1 MLLQKKMYFGIA
13 LSSVLL
19 LGFLATSIISY
30 FVAHESLSSRIAEE
44 TLPLTSDNIYS
55 EIEQDLL
62 RSVLISSLMAH
73 DTFLRDWARKG
84 ERQPVEVLRYLQEI
98 QSKYGTTTA
107 FFVSDRTRYYYHPDG
122 VLARVEE
129 DDPKDEWYFRVRAMN
144 DPYEINVDSD
154 TADPQRLTIFVNYRV
169 LGDTGEFLGATGI
182 GLSVNSVAR
191 LIEQYQ
197 QRYGR
202 EIFFAD
208 QNGAVTLNGEGFEGA
223 RTLRE
228 RAGIQRVATQ
238 ILTSPSVATSYQHP
252 DGHTVYLNSR
262 LIPEL
267 GWYLI
272 VQQSRSAAEE
282 RILGTL
288 MLNVGIALA
297 ITALVGVTGWFT
309 VRGYQSRLEEMA
321 STDKLTGSASRQVFD
336 MIFDHVTRTARR
348 HRTSVSLLAIDIDGF
363 KAVNDEHGHAAGDAV
378 LRALGGIFR
387 ERLRETDTLCRWGGD
402 EFVAL
407 LPDCGSTDAR
417 RIAEDIRAS
426 VAERELHHGADVI
439 AVTLSIGI
447 TEYRAGEDLSAV
459 TARAD
464 QALYQ
469 SKGAGRNKVSEA

>member
-1 MLLQKKMYFGIA
+1 MLPQRKLYFGIA

-19 LGFLATSIISY
+19 LGFVATSVISY
-30 FVAHESLSSRIAEE
+30 FVAQESLNTRIAEE

-73 DTFLRDWARKG
+73 DTFLRDWTRKG
-84 ERQPVEVLRYLQEI
+84 EQTPVEVLRYLQQI
-98 QSKYGTTTA
+98 QRKYDTTTA
-107 FFVSDRTRYYYHPDG
+107 FFVSEQTRYYYHPDG
-122 VLARVEE
+122 VLARVED
-129 DDPKDEWYFRVRAMN
+129 DDPKDAWYSRVRAMN

-154 TADPQRLTIFVNYRV
+154 TADRQRLTIFVNYRV
-169 LGDTGEFLGATGI
+169 TGDDGEFLGATGI
-182 GLSVNSVAR
+182 GLSVSSVAD

-202 EIFFAD
+202 EIFFVD
-208 QNGAVTLNGEGFEGA
+208 QNGRVALNGEGFEGPA
-223 RTLRE
+223 SLRE
-228 RAGIQRVATQ
+228 RDGIQRVATQ
-238 ILTSPSVATSYQHP
+238 ILTSPSVATDYRHP

-272 VQQSRSAAEE
+272 VQQSKSAAEQ

-297 ITALVGVTGWFT
+297 ISALVGVTGWFT

-321 STDKLTGSASRQVFD
+321 STDKLTGGASRQVFD
-336 MIFDHVTRTARR
+336 VIFDHVTRIARR

-363 KAVNDEHGHAAGDAV
+363 KPINDEHGHAAGDAV

-402 EFVAL
+402 EFVVL
-407 LPDCGSTDAR
+407 LADCERADAH

-426 VAERELHHGADVI
+426 VADREIHHGTGVI
-439 AVTLSIGI
+439 HVTLSIGV
-447 TEYRAGEDLSAV
+447 TQYRAGEDLSSL

-464 QALYQ
+464 RALYQ
-469 SKGAGRNKVSEA
+469 SKNAGRNAVSDA